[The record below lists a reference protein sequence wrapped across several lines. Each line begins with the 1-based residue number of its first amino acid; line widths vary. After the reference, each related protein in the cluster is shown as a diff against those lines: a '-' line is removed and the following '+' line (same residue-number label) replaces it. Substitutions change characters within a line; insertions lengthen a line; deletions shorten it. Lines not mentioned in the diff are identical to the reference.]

1 MTNYAASLGFGL
13 SLAFTPSSGAG
24 SGVAVA
30 LDNILDL
37 TPPNR
42 NAPLVKFTPLDGSE
56 AGNEQVAAGKKEV
69 TECSLKTGYSAA
81 RYAALEA
88 LYRIAGTYVLTLNDG
103 SIITATNSVMTKIAI
118 DPINDSNIQT
128 ISMTFSVPAG
138 WTTVAGAVAD
148 LTQAMTLGAAT
159 VDLTASPVSGSGK
172 HVAAITFLAPAT
184 NANPITV
191 SKGITSGFV
200 GLGSTF
206 SLILAPGQQA
216 TVYPAPSAA
225 VIGGSNKALDL
236 AGTGSQSLQ
245 MSVLTY

>member
-1 MTNYAASLGFGL
+1 MTDYSASLGFGVAL
-13 SLAFTPSSGAG
+13 SFTPASGTG

-42 NAPLVKFTPLDGSE
+42 NAPLVKFTPLDGTQ

-69 TECSLKTGYSAA
+69 TECSLKCGYSAA

-103 SIITATNSVMTKIAI
+103 SILTAASSVMTKIAI

-138 WTTVAGAVAD
+138 WTTAAGTVTN
-148 LTQAMTLGAAT
+148 LTQALSAGAAT
-159 VDLTASPVSGSGK
+159 LDLTASPVSGTGK
-172 HVAAITFLAPAT
+172 HVMAITFEALAT
-184 NANPITV
+184 NANPITIA
-191 SKGITSGFV
+191 KGASSGFA
-200 GLGSTF
+200 GFGATF
-206 SLILAPGQQA
+206 SVVVAPGQQVTIYA
-216 TVYPAPSAA
+216 APSAA
-225 VIGGSNKALDL
+225 AIGSGNKALDL
-236 AGTGSQSLQ
+236 TGILAQSVLV
-245 MSVLTY
+245 SVLTY